1 MDSVDNPAQE
11 EEFKTVASLCRLTGL
26 SRQRIWILIKDGRI
40 PAPTQIAPKRWIYSD
55 ADYAAAV
62 DGLRI
67 KLQPWA
73 VKKEKNRAAI
83 ADHPAPAD
91 PPILDEQS
99 GANFDRFVAGDR

>member
-1 MDSVDNPAQE
+1 MDSVDNPTDQ
-11 EEFKTVASLCRLTGL
+11 EEFKTVASLCKVTGL
-26 SRQRIWILIKDGRI
+26 SRQRVWILIKEGRI

-67 KLQPWA
+67 KLQPWTI
-73 VKKEKNRAAI
+73 KKEKNRAAI

-99 GANFDRFVAGDR
+99 VANFDRFVAGDR